1 MALRLLTSALPR
13 PELTDAN
20 AIDIM
25 QYHLHRNRTA
35 RRSHTKS
42 WHQRHRKVRF
52 KVLL

>member
-25 QYHLHRNRTA
+25 QPA
-35 RRSHTKS
+35 CHTLPDES
-42 WHQRHRKVRF
+42 ANLSV
-52 KVLL
+52 